1 LDYSQGNTF
10 EQVCPKISKTIVNI
24 SLTMKIMYV
33 AGSGNIIGTFDY
45 WKQGQDDPSQV
56 AITYSSQFYD
66 VCSTLNAK
74 AYIISSYT
82 EKQYIKDK
90 NFILENRPILL
101 SNKSGVLYHLG
112 HIIYG
117 LSLIISALK
126 FKPDCIIIFYSQYA
140 FILSI
145 LSRFGIEIVPTVHST
160 LWNKNSLTFKKIQKL
175 FLHMNKV
182 FLFKKCLA
190 IISISEDINQQIKDT
205 TDNQQKTIFNFL
217 PTYRKKEFSNIA
229 EVKNYCNNSKF
240 QVLFIGRIEANKGVF
255 DILEIAKQFKIE
267 EIDNIAFQICGDG
280 SALELLSQRT
290 KEEKID
296 PNLFIFHGHCNKSK
310 VNELLNLS
318 HILIVPTTN
327 DFAEGFNKVVAEA
340 ILANR
345 PSIVSSACPA
355 VLYVKDAI
363 IEVSPGDIKAYC
375 DAILELKNDHSFY
388 LQKIQ
393 HCKKYAE
400 QFYDKSKSW
409 GEVLKLIINQVKV
422 K

>member
-1 LDYSQGNTF
+1 
-10 EQVCPKISKTIVNI
+10 
-24 SLTMKIMYV
+24 MKIMYV
-33 AGSGNIIGTFDY
+33 AGPGNIIGTFNY

-56 AITYSSQFYD
+56 AITYARQFYD
-66 VCSTLNAK
+66 VCSALDTK

-82 EKQYIKDK
+82 EKQYIEDG

-101 SNKSGVLYHLG
+101 SNKSGILYHLG
-112 HIIYG
+112 QVIYG
-117 LSLIISALK
+117 FSLIMSALK
-126 FKPDCIIIFYSQYA
+126 FKPDCIIVFYTEYS
-140 FILSI
+140 FMLSI
-145 LSRFGIEIVPTVHST
+145 LSRFGIEIVLTVHST
-160 LWNKNSLTFKKIQKL
+160 LWNKNSLAFKKLTKL
-175 FLHMNKV
+175 FLQMNNL
-182 FLFKKCLA
+182 FLLKKCLA
-190 IISISEDINQQIKDT
+190 ILSISEDINQQIKEI
-205 TDNQQKTIFNFL
+205 TDNQQKSIFNFL
-217 PTYRKKEFSNIA
+217 PVYQKKEFENIE
-229 EVKNYCNNSKF
+229 EVENHCNNSKF
-240 QVLFIGRIEANKGVF
+240 QVLFVGRVEADKGVF
-255 DILEIAKQFKIE
+255 DILEIAKKFKTE
-267 EIDNIAFQICGDG
+267 EINNIAFHICGDG
-280 SALELLSQRT
+280 SALELLRQRT

-296 PNLFIFHGHCNKSK
+296 PNLFIFHGYCNKSK

-375 DAILELKNDHSFY
+375 DAILKLKNDRSFY
-388 LQKIQ
+388 LQKMQ

-409 GEVLKLIINQVKV
+409 GEILKLIINQVKV

>member
-182 FLFKKCLA
+182 FLFK
-190 IISISEDINQQIKDT
+190 
-205 TDNQQKTIFNFL
+205 
-217 PTYRKKEFSNIA
+217 
-229 EVKNYCNNSKF
+229 NS
-240 QVLFIGRIEANKGVF
+240 
-255 DILEIAKQFKIE
+255 
-267 EIDNIAFQICGDG
+267 
-280 SALELLSQRT
+280 
-290 KEEKID
+290 
-296 PNLFIFHGHCNKSK
+296 
-310 VNELLNLS
+310 
-318 HILIVPTTN
+318 
-327 DFAEGFNKVVAEA
+327 
-340 ILANR
+340 
-345 PSIVSSACPA
+345 
-355 VLYVKDAI
+355 
-363 IEVSPGDIKAYC
+363 
-375 DAILELKNDHSFY
+375 
-388 LQKIQ
+388 
-393 HCKKYAE
+393 
-400 QFYDKSKSW
+400 
-409 GEVLKLIINQVKV
+409 
-422 K
+422 